1 MFCSSVAKSNYSDKR
16 IKETKFEKS
25 AKNITAG
32 TTDTEGKRG
41 KKIVSKRM
49 IRIWNVC
56 STVDNN

>member
-1 MFCSSVAKSNYSDKR
+1 MSLFCSSVAKSNYSDRR
-16 IKETKFEKS
+16 IKETKFEKF
-25 AKNITAG
+25 AKTQQPVQLIR
-32 TTDTEGKRG
+32 RG